1 MKESVG
7 TEETR
12 VEMTQIVLP
21 SHTNNHG
28 TMFGGQ
34 LVAWVDICGSVAAR
48 RFCRGSVV
56 TASIDELCFVAPVKM
71 GHIVV
76 LVGQVNQAWGS
87 SMEIGVRVEAEDST
101 TGERFR
107 CCSAFLTFVSLKDG
121 EPTRI
126 PKLVV
131 AEGQERRAQAADERR
146 QARLEKRRAATK

>member
-48 RFCRGSVV
+48 RFRRGSVV
-56 TASIDELCFVAPVKM
+56 TAAIDELCFAAPVKM

-87 SMEIGVRVEAEDST
+87 SMEIGVRVEAEDPE
-101 TGERFR
+101 TGEKFR

-121 EPTRI
+121 TPTRI
-126 PKLVV
+126 PKLAV
-131 AEGQERRAQAADERR
+131 AEGQEHRARAADERR
-146 QARLEKRRAATK
+146 QARLVKRRAASK